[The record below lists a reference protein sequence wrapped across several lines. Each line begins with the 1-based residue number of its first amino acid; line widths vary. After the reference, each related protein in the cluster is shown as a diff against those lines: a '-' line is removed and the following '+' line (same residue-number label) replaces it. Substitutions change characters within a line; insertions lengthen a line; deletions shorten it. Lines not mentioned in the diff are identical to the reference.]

1 MVWVLQL
8 IQLFQ
13 VDSQQV
19 EDKETMRHVSVMNR
33 NFLGRVVAIALGLLG
48 LIVLVLF
55 SDIND

>member
-19 EDKETMRHVSVMNR
+19 EDKETMRHVSVINR
-33 NFLGRVVAIALGLLG
+33 NFLGRVVAIDLGMLG

-55 SDIND
+55 SDSND

>member
-19 EDKETMRHVSVMNR
+19 EDKETMRHVSVLNR